1 MFKAYLE
8 GGWKAITNGADL
20 SSHVC
25 MYGKPTQNT
34 FAYAEKAL
42 LAYHRKING
51 PNASRVKTIYMVS
64 FIFPYCD
71 VWFDQLKQTIRNDLN
86 HEGSP
91 GHLLD
96 LYLYCN
102 LTLTYF

>member
-51 PNASRVKTIYMVS
+51 LNASRVKTIYMVG
-64 FIFPYCD
+64 FILPYCD
-71 VWFDQLKQTIRNDLN
+71 LW
-86 HEGSP
+86 
-91 GHLLD
+91 
-96 LYLYCN
+96 
-102 LTLTYF
+102 